1 MCREGRDK
9 PAVSLPPGNLRRGPG
24 TCPRPR
30 SEVLRAQDPDP
41 LPGAGG
47 GGLLHTLVPESAGGL
62 LSVSVSYSFS
72 ETGRHRASSL
82 RVSPCLSGCLM
93 PLCFSKSNRVVVYR
107 VNEGPL
113 SWGG

>member
-30 SEVLRAQDPDP
+30 SKVLRAQDSDP

-47 GGLLHTLVPESAGGL
+47 GAAPHPGPRECWWLAQRECQLFLLGDGPAQGKFPPRLSLPEW
-62 LSVSVSYSFS
+62 LSHATVF
-72 ETGRHRASSL
+72 L
-82 RVSPCLSGCLM
+82 
-93 PLCFSKSNRVVVYR
+93 
-107 VNEGPL
+107 
-113 SWGG
+113 

>member
-1 MCREGRDK
+1 MCQECRDK
-9 PAVSLPPGNLRRGPG
+9 PAMSLPPGNLRRGPG

-30 SEVLRAQDPDP
+30 SEVVRAQDSDQFP
-41 LPGAGG
+41 
-47 GGLLHTLVPESAGGL
+47 GGLLHTLAPERAGGL
-62 LSVSVSYSFS
+62 LSVSVSFSFS
-72 ETGRHRASSL
+72 DTGQHRASSL
-82 RVSPCLSGCLM
+82 HISPCLSGCLM